1 MTLKELKNV
10 HKGDWFFTPEV
21 YEEFKEVTSFL
32 DYTYLGTKVIPLAN
46 FKIYEIDHIT
56 TKRAILLGYTQ
67 YKPGM
72 FYKP

>member
-1 MTLKELKNV
+1 MTAQELRNV
-10 HKGDWFFTPEV
+10 HEGDWFLTPKV

-32 DYTYLGTKVIPLAN
+32 DYTYLGTKVIPV
-46 FKIYEIDHIT
+46 FEFRIYKIDPMT
-56 TKRAILLGYTQ
+56 PKRAILLGYTE